1 MRYKGELQIIDVHS
15 HILPG
20 LDDGAKNL
28 EQSKKMLDIAAEQNI
43 HKIIATPHFMP
54 EHKNPSKEKVLEKLT
69 KLQEYSDRQGYGI
82 TLLPGQEIY
91 YHEEVPD
98 LLEEGKIITLANSD
112 YVLVEFSPM
121 DDFRYIRNS
130 LAQIQNVGFK
140 PIIAHVER
148 YENICRKPFNKLK
161 ELRDMGV
168 MIQVNMASVE
178 GKMGKKLQ
186 KSVLSMMKK
195 QYVDLLGTDAHS
207 DGSRAPYTCNCKAIL
222 CRKCPADYIEK
233 LFYKNAE
240 KIIQDGMKH
249 GTEQQ

>member
-1 MRYKGELQIIDVHS
+1 MKYKGELPVIDMHS

-20 LDDGAKNL
+20 LDDGARNW
-28 EQSKKMLDIAAEQNI
+28 EQSQKMLEIASKQGI
-43 HKIIATPHFMP
+43 KKIVVTPHFMP

-69 KLQEYSDRQGYGI
+69 RLQAYADEHNYGI
-82 TLLPGQEIY
+82 KLFSGQEIY

-98 LLEEGKIITLANSD
+98 LLEEGKILTLAESD

-130 LAQIQNVGFK
+130 LAAIQAVGFS
-140 PIIAHVER
+140 PVIAHVER
-148 YENICRKPFNKLK
+148 YESVCQKPFDKLK

-168 MIQVNMASVE
+168 LIQVNMASVE
-178 GKMGKKLQ
+178 GKMGKKIQ
-186 KSVLSMMKK
+186 KLVLSMMKK
-195 QYVDLLGTDAHS
+195 QLVDLLGTDAHS
-207 DGSRAPYTCNCKAIL
+207 DGSRAPYVCGCKDIL

-233 LFYKNAE
+233 IFYKNAN
-240 KIIQDGMKH
+240 KIIQDGMKN